1 MLSQTASNCERL
13 DTQASPSTVLCLQST
28 VPQSCSSAASSE
40 HFQLISMPRLAA
52 LPSMQLAEASSAAA
66 PGDMEL
72 NKAAKK
78 ASRKLKDLLEQDQYE
93 EVYSGAL
100 DGLSG
105 SDIAPVVEE
114 LENVVSGLVRF
125 FTETLP
131 GLAGSIFR
139 AAGTDGPVMG
149 SSSLTQGWLTGGL
162 DLAQLAQPQQP
173 LAKASTSPSD
183 RAGSQSGVESKAE
196 QAHGLHSAA
205 LQAGHF
211 GGSIGMSSS
220 AADSI
225 QPGLLQV
232 AMPLSSSLFQADI
245 GFTAAATNAVTAAVT
260 VNNQVENM
268 LGPLRQAAADMR
280 SLVSQIA
287 ELAASIDKYESAA
300 QVDRESLAKSADALH
315 SILGTATD
323 SVSRTGSG
331 LPALIAQLQTAVGQ
345 LRDTGSGN
353 AKADVANFDRVVKT
367 LESAVA
373 ALSDASVS
381 LDVREPLEVAEETV
395 EKEVTSEQALT
406 EPVAEVAERAV
417 DSAVQGIERAVGR
430 LQDALSELDAA
441 VSAARGFPTDSAPS
455 LRN

>member
-1 MLSQTASNCERL
+1 MLCSQPA
-13 DTQASPSTVLCLQST
+13 
-28 VPQSCSSAASSE
+28 VPQSCSFIVRSKR
-40 HFQLISMPRLAA
+40 FQHISMPRVAA

-72 NKAAKK
+72 NKAARK

-114 LENVVSGLVRF
+114 LENVVSGLVRL

-139 AAGTDGPVMG
+139 AAGTDSPVMG

-162 DLAQLAQPQQP
+162 DLAQLAQPQES
-173 LAKASTSPSD
+173 LARASTAPGD
-183 RAGSQSGVESKAE
+183 RAGSNSEIESKAE
-196 QAHGLHSAA
+196 QAHVLHSAA
-205 LQAGHF
+205 RQAGHF
-211 GGSIGMSSS
+211 GGSIGMSSP
-220 AADSI
+220 AAGI
-225 QPGLLQV
+225 AQPGLLQV
-232 AMPLSSSLFQADI
+232 AMPLSRTLFQADI
-245 GFTAAATNAVTAAVT
+245 GFTAAATNAVTAAVN

-395 EKEVTSEQALT
+395 QKEVTGEQAPT
-406 EPVAEVAERAV
+406 ELVAEVAERVV
-417 DSAVQGIERAVGR
+417 DPAVQGIEKAVGR

-441 VSAARGFPTDSAPS
+441 VSAARGFPTESAPP
-455 LRN
+455 LKK

>member
-1 MLSQTASNCERL
+1 M
-13 DTQASPSTVLCLQST
+13 LCLQPA
-28 VPQSCSSAASSE
+28 VPQSCSFAAPSTR
-40 HFQLISMPRLAA
+40 FQLVSMPRLAA
-52 LPSMQLAEASSAAA
+52 LPSMQLAEAPSAAA
-66 PGDMEL
+66 PGDVEL
-72 NKAAKK
+72 NKAARK

-105 SDIAPVVEE
+105 SDIVPVVEE
-114 LENVVSGLVRF
+114 LENVVNGLVRF

-139 AAGTDGPVMG
+139 AAGTDSPVMG

-162 DLAQLAQPQQP
+162 DLAQLAQPQEP
-173 LAKASTSPSD
+173 LAKASRTPSD
-183 RAGSQSGVESKAE
+183 WAGSNTEFESTAQ
-196 QAHGLHSAA
+196 QAHGL
-205 LQAGHF
+205 QTGHF
-211 GGSIGMSSS
+211 GVSIDVSVT
-220 AADSI
+220 AAGRI

-232 AMPLSSSLFQADI
+232 AMPLSGSLFQADI
-245 GFTAAATNAVTAAVT
+245 GFTAAATNAVTAAVN
-260 VNNQVENM
+260 VNTQVENM

-300 QVDRESLAKSADALH
+300 QVNRKSLAKSADALH
-315 SILGTATD
+315 SILGMATD

-345 LRDTGSGN
+345 LRDTGSGS

-395 EKEVTSEQALT
+395 EKEITGGQAPT

-417 DSAVQGIERAVGR
+417 DPAVQGIERAVGR

-441 VSAARGFPTDSAPS
+441 VSAARGSPTDSAPS
-455 LRN
+455 LKN

>member
-1 MLSQTASNCERL
+1 
-13 DTQASPSTVLCLQST
+13 
-28 VPQSCSSAASSE
+28 
-40 HFQLISMPRLAA
+40 MPRLVR
-52 LPSMQLAEASSAAA
+52 LPSMQLAEASSSAA

-72 NKAAKK
+72 NKAARK

-114 LENVVSGLVRF
+114 LENVVSGLVRL

-139 AAGTDGPVMG
+139 AAGTDSTVMG
-149 SSSLTQGWLTGGL
+149 SSSLTQGWLTGSL
-162 DLAQLAQPQQP
+162 DIAQLAQPQEP
-173 LAKASTSPSD
+173 LAAPSATPSY
-183 RAGSQSGVESKAE
+183 RLAAVSAVESIAE
-196 QAHGLHSAA
+196 QAQILHSAA
-205 LQAGHF
+205 LRTGHF
-211 GGSIGMSSS
+211 GDSIDMSGT
-220 AADSI
+220 AAGRI

-245 GFTAAATNAVTAAVT
+245 GFTAAATNAVTAAVN

-280 SLVSQIA
+280 SIVSQIA
-287 ELAASIDKYESAA
+287 ELAASIDRYESAA

-323 SVSRTGSG
+323 SVSKTGSG
-331 LPALIAQLQTAVGQ
+331 LPALIAQLQTAVAQ
-345 LRDTGSGN
+345 LRDTGGGN
-353 AKADVANFDRVVKT
+353 AKADVAKFDRVVKT

-381 LDVREPLEVAEETV
+381 LDVREPLEVAKDTVQEEV
-395 EKEVTSEQALT
+395 KSEQAPT

-417 DSAVQGIERAVGR
+417 DPAVQGIEKAVGR
-430 LQDALSELDAA
+430 LQDALSELDVA
-441 VSAARGFPTDSAPS
+441 VSAARGFPTESAPS
-455 LRN
+455 LKD